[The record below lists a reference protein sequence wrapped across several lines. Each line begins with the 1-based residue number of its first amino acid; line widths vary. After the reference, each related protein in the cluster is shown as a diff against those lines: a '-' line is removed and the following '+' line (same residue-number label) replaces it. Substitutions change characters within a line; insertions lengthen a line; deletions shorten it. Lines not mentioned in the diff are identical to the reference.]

1 MNSLF
6 SLKFFETF
14 STEHIA
20 IFGIFAA
27 LTIGIGFLGN
37 RFRDNHNF
45 VLLVTKILIGISIFQ
60 EIFDYSNR
68 YFNGTMYLWQDLP
81 LHICNYVLFISVI
94 ALYNKNE
101 YLFNF
106 CYFNA
111 FTAALLSNITPDL
124 NGVTG
129 DWGVFFFFLHH
140 FLIIIN
146 VVWMISAFNM
156 RPSMKGVLSTVILLN
171 IFAVPIGLINILIY
185 KLGFGFANYMYLR
198 QPPDVN
204 NPLLIGEG
212 GRYIL
217 AMEIVALALFVLLLI
232 PFKIKDQFTR

>member
-1 MNSLF
+1 MSNFF
-6 SLKFFETF
+6 SLESFEAF
-14 STEHIA
+14 SFGHIA
-20 IFGIFAA
+20 ILGIFLAI
-27 LTIGIGFLGN
+27 TIGIGFLGN
-37 RFRDNHNF
+37 RFKNNHKTTI
-45 VLLVTKILIGISIFQ
+45 LITKILIGITIFQ
-60 EIFDYSNR
+60 EIFDYLNR
-68 YFNGTMYLWQDLP
+68 YLNGTIYLWQDLP

-94 ALYNKNE
+94 ALYNRNE

-111 FTAALLSNITPDL
+111 FSAALLANLTPDL

-129 DWGVFFFFLHH
+129 DIGVFFFFLHH

-146 VVWMISAFNM
+146 VVWMIVAFDM
-156 RPSMKGVLSTVILLN
+156 KPSIKGVFSTVILLN
-171 IFAVPIGLINILIY
+171 VFAVPIGLINILIY

-212 GRYIL
+212 GRY
-217 AMEIVALALFVLLLI
+217 
-232 PFKIKDQFTR
+232 